1 MNISS
6 RVVLIFCFLLAVAA
20 PLLSQEKMILLPKQV
35 PGAPFRVPDGDD
47 LFGKAYRWF
56 LEGQPDFALD
66 SLKKLIDR
74 SGYRLSPEN
83 YYVVVAHYNESF
95 SPLGLIHE
103 GSAFLDTRFYGLSQD
118 SLFYVFISRTPRAPS
133 FLSVTITEKDSPF
146 ITNLP
151 AFIGLFVP
159 LAVRE
164 NVEAQVNALQRGDTW
179 IDVRQFDIPEKF
191 RKNSDLSFI
200 VKSDLASE
208 KFLAETRFDNTAL
221 ERWSYGIA
229 FGITGVDDVDF
240 EIGSDGRIIIR
251 PKQENDLATFGVVNY
266 HFKPVDTKAKTFG
279 TSLHVFGGARLAP
292 MVEPIAGVGGGVSLG
307 FIDLHLFVGYSLE
320 FASVLKDEFKDDF
333 ANGQPITNEVDPFK
347 LKLRGKFRYGI
358 EIKFP

>member
-1 MNISS
+1 MFGS
-6 RVVLIFCFLLAVAA
+6 RRFLLAVCIASMLTA
-20 PLLSQEKMILLPKQV
+20 PVFAQEKVVLVPKPV
-35 PGAPFRVPDGDD
+35 EGAPFRVPDAEND

-56 LEGQPDFALD
+56 LEGEPDVAAD
-66 SLKKLIDR
+66 TLKKLIDR
-74 SGYRLSPEN
+74 SGYQLVPGN
-83 YYVVVAHYNESF
+83 YYVVVARYTQNF
-95 SPLGLIHE
+95 TPIGLIHE
-103 GSAFLDTRFYGLSQD
+103 GSTFLDTRFYGLNQD
-118 SLFYVFISRTPRAPS
+118 NLFYIFISRQPHAPS
-133 FLSVTITEKDSPF
+133 FLSVAITEKDAPF
-146 ITNLP
+146 IANLP

-159 LAVRE
+159 LTTQQE
-164 NVEAQVNALQRGDTW
+164 ITAQVNTLQRGDTW

-200 VKSDLASE
+200 VKDSLEAE
-208 KFLAETRFDNTAL
+208 KYLGEVTFDNTSR

-229 FGITGVDDVDF
+229 FGLTGVDDVDI
-240 EIGSDGRIIIR
+240 EVGSDGRIIVR

-292 MVEPIAGVGGGVSLG
+292 KVEPIAGVGGGVSLG

-320 FASVLKDEFKDDF
+320 FANALKSGFNIGDTIDR
-333 ANGQPITNEVDPFK
+333 EVDPFK
-347 LKLRGKFRYGI
+347 LKLRGKFRYGL

>member
-1 MNISS
+1 MLSF
-6 RVVLIFCFLLAVAA
+6 RQV
-20 PLLSQEKMILLPKQV
+20 LLSFSVLSLFVMHASAQEKIIVVAKPV
-35 PGAPFRVPDGDD
+35 AGAPFRVPDSDD

-56 LEGQPDFALD
+56 LEGEPSFAAD
-66 SLKKLIDR
+66 SLKKLISR
-74 SGYRLSPEN
+74 SGYRLVPGN
-83 YYVVVAHYNESF
+83 YYVVVANYNENF
-95 SPLGLIHE
+95 APMGLIHE
-103 GSAFLDTRFYGLSQD
+103 GSTYLDTRFYGLNRGN
-118 SLFYVFISRTPRAPS
+118 LFYIFISRTPRAPS
-133 FLSVTITEKDSPF
+133 FLSVTVTEKDAPF
-146 ITNLP
+146 IANLP

-159 LAVRE
+159 LAARE
-164 NVEAQVNALQRGDTW
+164 TIDAQVNALQRGDTW

-200 VKSDLASE
+200 VKSDLSSE
-208 KFLAETRFDNTAL
+208 KFLVETIFDNTSR

-229 FGITGVDDVDF
+229 FGLTGVDDVD
-240 EIGSDGRIIIR
+240 ITVGSDGRIIVR

-279 TSLHVFGGARLAP
+279 TSLHAFGGARLAP
-292 MVEPIAGVGGGVSLG
+292 IVEPIAGVGGGVSLG

-320 FASVLKDEFKDDF
+320 FANELKRGFVI
-333 ANGQPITNEVDPFK
+333 GQLVNREVDPFK